1 VIPVYIV
8 HAAFLTERRAAM
20 QAQLARHGLAAEWIT
35 AYDAED
41 IGPELKGRWF
51 APELPMHAGQMSCAL
66 KHVEAL
72 RRIAASGADRALVLE
87 DDVVL
92 CEGFPVRLA
101 AVLAEADTRPRP
113 HTLQIG
119 VASNRYTPGSRLK
132 AGQLLYEAERTRNG
146 EAYVLGAQEARMRLG
161 WIEAHRMPLPIDLTF
176 DRCDPALGIAILWA
190 EPPLAEQGSIT
201 GLYPSTLE
209 TKRRSRLRLR
219 VQFAVRKWT
228 RRYLYRW
235 LGVR

>member
-1 VIPVYIV
+1 VIPIYIV
-8 HAAFLTERRAAM
+8 HAGFLADRRAAM
-20 QAQLARHGLAAEWIT
+20 TAQLARHGLAAEWIT
-35 AYDAED
+35 DFDAED
-41 IGPELKGRWF
+41 IGPELRARWF

-66 KHVEAL
+66 KHVEAM
-72 RRIAASGADRALVLE
+72 RRIAASGAGRALVLE

-92 CEGFPVRLA
+92 CDDFPARLA
-101 AVLAEADTRPRP
+101 DVLAEAETRPRP

-119 VASNRYTPGSRLK
+119 IGPNRYTPGSQLRP
-132 AGQLLYEAERTRNG
+132 GQLLYEAERVRNT
-146 EAYVLGAQEARMRLG
+146 EAYVLGAREAAMRLG
-161 WIEAHRMPLPIDLTF
+161 WIEANRMPLPIDLTF
-176 DRCDPALGIAILWA
+176 ERCDPALGIAILWA

-219 VQFAVRKWT
+219 VQFAVQKWT